1 MLIIND
7 LHISAKR
14 QAGTTPASQAGLR
27 EYIYAEFE
35 RLLALGRDHEH
46 IVILGDLFDGFN
58 VETADVIR
66 TFNAIMDAENRTG
79 AQLTLVMGNH
89 DASAKG
95 DKVSSFHLLAHFL
108 MAAADHVRVI
118 DHTNGLTRVGHAGIY
133 EVFAISHCL
142 NQDLFNLEVSKA
154 VEMDGNDRVL
164 LLHCNVK
171 NEFAQNS
178 DHSLDISDEQL
189 GDLMRAGWTL
199 VVGHEHQARTLRG
212 GRVVIPG
219 NQIVTSVADV
229 LGSDKKFYTTITDK
243 VETHEWLNVA
253 DIYAEVDWTN
263 LDDAPEKAFL
273 RVTGNAKAEQA
284 ADVVAAVAKLRQK
297 SDAMIVGNA
306 VKIEGMADFEALAE
320 MSFDDV
326 SKVDVL
332 ALLME
337 ELSER
342 EQDVVRGLLK

>member
-7 LHISAKR
+7 LHIGTKR

-27 EYIYAEFE
+27 EYIYSEFE
-35 RLLALGRDHEH
+35 RLLQIETDH
-46 IVILGDLFDGFN
+46 VCVLGDLFDGFN

-66 TFNAIMDAENRTG
+66 TYNLLNNAVARG
-79 AQLTLVMGNH
+79 RRLTLVMGNH

-108 MAAADHVRVI
+108 CASSKNVKVVDHS
-118 DHTNGLTRVGHAGIY
+118 NGLTNVDGNHLDR
-133 EVFAISHCL
+133 VFALSHCL
-142 NQDLFNLEVSKA
+142 NHDLFNLEIAKA
-154 VEMDGNDRVL
+154 VEMDGEHRVL

-171 NEFAQNS
+171 NEFAQHS
-178 DHSLDISDEQL
+178 DHSLDLGDEQL
-189 GDLMRAGWTL
+189 GALMRAGWTL
-199 VVGHEHQARTLRG
+199 VVGHEHQARTLRS
-212 GRVVIPG
+212 GRVIIPG

-243 VETHEWLNVA
+243 VERHEWLNVP

-273 RVTGNAKAEQA
+273 RVTGNATAEQA

-297 SDAMIVGNA
+297 SDAYVVGNA
-306 VKIEGMADFEALAE
+306 VRIYGMADFEALAE
-320 MSFDDV
+320 LSFDDV

>member
-7 LHISAKR
+7 LHIGTKR

-27 EYIYAEFE
+27 EYIYTQLQA
-35 RLLALGRDHEH
+35 LLDIAKYKH

-58 VETADVIR
+58 VETADVIN
-66 TFNAIMDAENRTG
+66 TYTLLIDAVNG
-79 AQLTLVMGNH
+79 GSDLTLVMGNH

-108 MAAADHVRVI
+108 SASSQFVTVI
-118 DHTNGLTRVGHAGIY
+118 DHTNGFTRVGPASPR
-133 EVFAISHCL
+133 VDVWAIPHCL
-142 NQDLFNLEVSKA
+142 NQDLFNLEVAKA
-154 VEMDGNDRVL
+154 VEMDGVNRVL

-171 NEFAQNS
+171 NEFAQHS
-178 DHSLDISDEQL
+178 DHSLDLSDEQL
-189 GDLMRAGWTL
+189 GALMRAGWTL

-243 VETHEWLNVA
+243 VETHEWLNVS

-263 LDDAPEKAFL
+263 LDDAPEKAFI
-273 RVTGNAKAEQA
+273 RVTGNATAEQA

-297 SDAMIVGNA
+297 SDAYVVGNA
-306 VKIEGMADFEALAE
+306 VRIDGMADFEALAE

-332 ALLME
+332 GLLLE
-337 ELSER
+337 ELDER